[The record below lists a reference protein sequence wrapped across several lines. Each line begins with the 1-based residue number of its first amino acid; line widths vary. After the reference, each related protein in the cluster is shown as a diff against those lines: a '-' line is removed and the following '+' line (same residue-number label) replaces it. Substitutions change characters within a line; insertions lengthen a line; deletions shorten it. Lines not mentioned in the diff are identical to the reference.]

1 MKGGRGAALVMALF
15 LALGAGITLG
25 ANMWKKD
32 LRVARVYA
40 EGNRIVTEREI
51 LTLAAIPKDEKLFA
65 VDLFAARRRVEGN
78 QFIRSASVKRE
89 APDGIRIAVV
99 ERTPIAALVLDRILY
114 VDEEGYVLPP
124 VKSEEIFDLPVLT
137 GDLPAAECTPGHRVT
152 GTNIR
157 EALEILSVARNV
169 GDELYHLISEVHLE
183 GGKDIVLFT
192 AESGVPVVFGH
203 GDAVIKMVT
212 FDGFWKQIVMQRGAT
227 ELKTVDLRYTDQVVV
242 RWQNDDDAV
251 VQ

>member
-242 RWQNDDDAV
+242 RWQNDDAAV

>member
-152 GTNIR
+152 ATNIR

>member
-152 GTNIR
+152 ATNIR

-242 RWQNDDDAV
+242 RWQNDDAAV